1 MTSKRIN
8 DTKDVGNMNVKSWKK
23 QNTTAEGRPVLALR
37 LGVRN
42 SLITKGHEGIW
53 EGE

>member
-8 DTKDVGNMNVKSWKK
+8 DTKDIGNMNVRFWKK

-37 LGVRN
+37 LGGEEQ
-42 SLITKGHEGIW
+42 LDYKGARGNL
-53 EGE
+53 GG